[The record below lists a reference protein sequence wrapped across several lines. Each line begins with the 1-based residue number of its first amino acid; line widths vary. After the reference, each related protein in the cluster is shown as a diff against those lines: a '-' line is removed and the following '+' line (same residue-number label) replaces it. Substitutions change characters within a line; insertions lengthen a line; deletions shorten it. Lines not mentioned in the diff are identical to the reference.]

1 MQAEEKTLF
10 DRVDEKSRQ
19 YKAVLSD
26 RFRRNLSYVVL
37 LCVLA
42 LTVVIPFATLSVVP
56 FWSAAFLADTM
67 YMTLCTYTAYLL
79 FLPMGKNSGK
89 AKSLSYFPTLERWS
103 ALSEEVRG
111 RGALSAFSAYCGKQ
125 MEAER
130 AEEQIRLVQAACV
143 EPSEFRSV
151 YVGVRGR
158 ALSRLMRERGLSRR
172 QRRLLHRALRG
183 RRVRTIEPTRILC
196 GAARATINDAGR
208 SGISYE
214 TRQIVKKPIF
224 CMLLSFLLAGVV
236 IYPTGS
242 VGVGVLFTIVA
253 RVTGVMLSVCS
264 GFSTGVNA
272 VAAETEQMRMRILFL
287 SAFAEQVEGTK

>member
-1 MQAEEKTLF
+1 MQNGSNTMFE
-10 DRVDEKSRQ
+10 RMDEKSRQ

-42 LTVVIPFATLSVVP
+42 LTIVIPFATLAVVP
-56 FWSAAFLADTM
+56 FWSASFLADTL

-79 FLPMGKNSGK
+79 FLPMGKGSGK
-89 AKSLSYFPTLERWS
+89 AKSLSFFPVLERWS
-103 ALSEEVRG
+103 ALSEEVRQK
-111 RGALSAFSAYCGKQ
+111 GALTAFAAYCGQ
-125 MEAER
+125 RMEEERVEAER
-130 AEEQIRLVQAACV
+130 RLVQAACI
-143 EPSEFRSV
+143 EPTEFAQV
-151 YVGVRGR
+151 YAGHSGR
-158 ALSRLMRERGLSRR
+158 ALSRLARERGLSRR
-172 QRRLLHRALRG
+172 QRRLLHRAVRG
-183 RRVRTIEPTRILC
+183 KRVRAIEPTRILC
-196 GAARATINDAGR
+196 GASRATINDAGR

-214 TRQIVKKPIF
+214 TRQIIKKPIS
-224 CMLLSFLLAGVV
+224 CILLSLLLAGVV

-253 RVTGVMLSVCS
+253 RVTGVMLSACS

-287 SAFAEQVEGTK
+287 SAFAERDTK